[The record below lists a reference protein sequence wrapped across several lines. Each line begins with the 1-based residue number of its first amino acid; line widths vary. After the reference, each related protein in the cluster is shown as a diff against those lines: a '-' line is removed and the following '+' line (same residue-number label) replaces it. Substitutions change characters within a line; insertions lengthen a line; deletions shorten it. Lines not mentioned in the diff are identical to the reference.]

1 MKKALFFLIA
11 AMTVVVGA
19 GVAGGAYLANATL
32 AKAKAEAIASRFAI
46 IAERVA
52 NSAEQAAAMGIAPG
66 EQSVLEKTI
75 GLEVKVDYAIK
86 SLEVAD
92 AAGVVLFSSEP
103 DRVGKTFKAQGEAM
117 VSAMVR
123 DDLDKPIARVDLRY
137 NDASIVQS
145 RARVGE
151 VIFQSA
157 WPAVLA
163 ACAATALLGLT
174 LGWLFVRGAL
184 FARPG
189 RPRQRFRIR
198 RLRASISTM
207 AALVLCAALGWV
219 GWSALKTGEVEI
231 LPDFIAKADSVATA
245 TGSLVERAVALG
257 MPLEQLAGVPEHLT
271 SQLGANP
278 EVAGIALVSSDGR
291 TLHQKGVINADDPLT
306 SRLTLT
312 GRGDAAGA
320 AVLVAVNRDFLA
332 RRLGNSM
339 LDIAFL
345 GFVALL
351 VSLELMA
358 LLAGSRGVTA
368 LADLEQRLL
377 RSGGEAN
384 ASSSKG
390 TLVAAEV
397 RPALFLFMLA
407 EELPRP
413 FLPSQ
418 ARDLAPSLSWLSPEA
433 LASLPLVAFL
443 ATVALLQLPFAVL
456 SERFTRRDAF
466 ITGAFLAA
474 LGYALAGWASSFGLF
489 TGARV
494 ISAVGFALVFVAA
507 QGRVVDGSTTADRAR
522 SLGIFVRAILV
533 AGLCGPLLGG
543 VIADRAGLA
552 PAWFA
557 AAGLAALAGVVAF
570 RWLEPK
576 RAHSGAGM
584 ASELAHLGAAWRTPG
599 IPGLLLG
606 CALPAKLILAALCFY
621 LLPLEMQ
628 RLGYTGAE
636 IGRMQVIN
644 PLLMVLAVPIFARYA
659 DRVGSHRLFVIGG
672 CLVAGAGAW
681 LVAGGFSIPAVMAT
695 LVLLGLGQA
704 ASITPQAALVTAY
717 ATQMGRNSLAP
728 VLGLYRLVERSGSA
742 VGPAVGGWLLAL
754 AGFGPAMAAIGSL
767 VLVGCGLYALTSKP
781 APSAAAPAQ
790 TGSPS

>member
-1 MKKALFFLIA
+1 MKRALLFLIA
-11 AMTVVVGA
+11 ALTIVTGA

-86 SLEVAD
+86 SLDVAD
-92 AAGVVLFSSEP
+92 ATGLVLFSSEP
-103 DRVGKTFKAQGEAM
+103 DRVGKTFRPAGEAM
-117 VSAMVR
+117 VSSIVR
-123 DDLDKPIARVDLRY
+123 DDLDRPIARVDLRY
-137 NDASIVQS
+137 NDSTIVQS
-145 RARVGE
+145 RARVAE
-151 VIFQSA
+151 VIFQTA

-163 ACAATALLGLT
+163 ASLATVILGSLLGRFFL
-174 LGWLFVRGAL
+174 RGAVL
-184 FARPG
+184 RPG
-189 RPRQRFRIR
+189 ASGGRRRWRIR
-198 RLRASISTM
+198 RLRAAMSTL
-207 AALVLCAALGWV
+207 AAAVLCAALGWV

-257 MPLEQLAGVPEHLT
+257 MPLEQLAGVPQHLG
-271 SQLGANP
+271 SQLAANP
-278 EVAGIALVSSDGR
+278 EVAGIALVAADGR
-291 TLHQKGVINADDPLT
+291 TLHQKGVINPDDPLT

-312 GRGDAAGA
+312 GRGGAAGA

-332 RRLGNSM
+332 RRLVNSM

-351 VSLELMA
+351 ISLEVMA
-358 LLAGSRGVTA
+358 LLAGSRGVAA
-368 LADLEQRLL
+368 LADLEQRLVRL
-377 RSGGEAN
+377 RGAAHALGSR
-384 ASSSKG
+384 G
-390 TLVAAEV
+390 TQVAAEV

-418 ARDLAPSLSWLSPEA
+418 ARDLAPALSWISPEA

-443 ATVALLQLPFAVL
+443 ATVALLQLPLAVI
-456 SERFTRRDAF
+456 SERFARRDAF
-466 ITGAFLAA
+466 ITGAFIAA
-474 LGYALAGWASSFGLF
+474 LGYALAGWASTYGVF

-494 ISAVGFALVFVAA
+494 LSAVGFALVFVAA
-507 QGRVVDGSTTADRAR
+507 QGRVVDGSTTSDRAR

-543 VIADRAGLA
+543 VIADRVGLA

-557 AAGLAALAGVVAF
+557 AAALAALGGVVAF
-570 RWLEPK
+570 RWFEPRRE
-576 RAHSGAGM
+576 RAPSM
-584 ASELAHLGAAWRTPG
+584 LTDELAHIGTAWRAPG

-606 CALPAKLILAALCFY
+606 CALPAKLILTALCFY

-628 RLGYTGAE
+628 RLGYSGSE

-644 PLLMVLAVPIFARYA
+644 PLLMVIAVPIFARYA
-659 DRVGSHRLFVIGG
+659 DRVGSLRGFVIGG
-672 CLVAGAGAW
+672 CFVAGAGAW
-681 LVAGGFSIPAVMAT
+681 LVAGGFSLPLVVGT

-704 ASITPQAALVTAY
+704 ASITPQAALVTTY
-717 ATQMGRNSLAP
+717 ASQLGRQGMGS
-728 VLGLYRLVERSGSA
+728 VLGLYRLVERTGSA
-742 VGPAVGGWLLAL
+742 IGPAAGGWLLAI

-767 VLVGCGLYALTSKP
+767 VLVGCGLYALTSKTPEPSP
-781 APSAAAPAQ
+781 APA
-790 TGSPS
+790 

>member
-1 MKKALFFLIA
+1 MRRALLFLVA
-11 AMTVVVGA
+11 ALTVVVGA

-46 IAERVA
+46 VAQRVA

-66 EQSVLEKTI
+66 EQSVLETTI

-86 SLEVAD
+86 TLDVAD

-103 DRVGKTFKAQGEAM
+103 ERVGKVFRASGEAI
-117 VSAMVR
+117 VSSIVR
-123 DDLDKPIARVDLRY
+123 DDLDRPIARVDLRY
-137 NDASIVQS
+137 NDSAIVQS
-145 RARVGE
+145 RARVTE

-163 ACAATALLGLT
+163 ASLVTAVLGSLLGR
-174 LGWLFVRGAL
+174 LFLRGAAL
-184 FARPG
+184 RFSSHGSAPAR
-189 RPRQRFRIR
+189 RRWRIR
-198 RLRASISTM
+198 RLRAAMSTL
-207 AALVLCAALGWV
+207 AAAVLCAALGWV

-245 TGSLVERAVALG
+245 TGALVERAVALG
-257 MPLEQLAGVPEHLT
+257 MPLEQLAGVPDHLA
-271 SQLGANP
+271 SQLAANP
-278 EVAGIALVSSDGR
+278 EVAGIALVAPDGR
-291 TLHQKGVINADDPLT
+291 VLHEKGFIDANDPLT

-312 GRGDAAGA
+312 GRGGAAGS

-332 RRLGNSM
+332 RRLVNSM

-351 VSLELMA
+351 ISLEVMA
-358 LLAGSRGVTA
+358 LLAGSRGVSA
-368 LADLEQRLL
+368 LADLEQRLARL
-377 RSGGEAN
+377 RGAVGALGSR
-384 ASSSKG
+384 G
-390 TLVAAEV
+390 TQVATEV

-418 ARDLAPSLSWLSPEA
+418 ARDLAPTLSWISPEA

-443 ATVALLQLPFAVL
+443 ATVALLQLPLAVL
-456 SERFTRRDAF
+456 SERFARRDAF
-466 ITGAFLAA
+466 ISGAFIAA
-474 LGYALAGWASSFGLF
+474 LGYALSGWASSYGVF

-494 ISAVGFALVFVAA
+494 LSAVGFALVFVAA
-507 QGRVVDGSTTADRAR
+507 QGRVVDGSTAADRAR

-543 VIADRAGLA
+543 VIADRLGIA

-557 AAGLAALAGVVAF
+557 AAGLAALGGVVAF
-570 RWLEPK
+570 RWLEPRRE
-576 RAHSGAGM
+576 RAPSGIAG
-584 ASELAHLGAAWRTPG
+584 ELAHIGQAWRAPG

-606 CALPAKLILAALCFY
+606 CALPAKLILTALCFY

-628 RLGYTGAE
+628 RLGYSGAE

-644 PLLMVLAVPIFARYA
+644 PLLMVIAVPIFARYA
-659 DRVGSHRLFVIGG
+659 DRMGALRGFVIGG
-672 CLVAGAGAW
+672 CFIAGAGAW
-681 LVAGGFSIPAVMAT
+681 LVAGGFSLPLVVAT
-695 LVLLGLGQA
+695 LVLLGMGQA

-717 ATQMGRNSLAP
+717 ASQLGRQSLGS
-728 VLGLYRLVERSGSA
+728 VLGLYRLVERTGSA
-742 VGPAVGGWLLAL
+742 IGPAAGGWLLAM

-767 VLVGCGLYALTSKP
+767 VLVGCGLYALTSRSPEPSP
-781 APSAAAPAQ
+781 APA
-790 TGSPS
+790 

>member
-1 MKKALFFLIA
+1 MRRALLFLIVA
-11 AMTVVVGA
+11 LTIVVGG

-46 IAERVA
+46 VAERVA

-66 EQSVLEKTI
+66 EQSVLETTI

-86 SLEVAD
+86 SLDVAD
-92 AAGVVLFSSEP
+92 AAGLVLFSSEP
-103 DRVGKTFKAQGEAM
+103 DRVGKVFKPGGEAI
-117 VSAMVR
+117 VSTVVR

-137 NDASIVQS
+137 NDSAIVQS
-145 RARVGE
+145 RARVAD
-151 VIFQSA
+151 VIFASA
-157 WPAVLA
+157 WPAVVA
-163 ACAATALLGLT
+163 ACVATLLLT
-174 LGWLFVRGAL
+174 SLIGRLFLRGAI
-184 FARPG
+184 FQRPSPDARG
-189 RPRQRFRIR
+189 RQVRFRVR
-198 RLRASISTM
+198 RLRAAVSTV
-207 AALVLCAALGWV
+207 AAAVLCAGLGWV

-245 TGSLVERAVALG
+245 TGGLIERAVAYG
-257 MPLEQLAGVPEHLT
+257 MPLEQLAGVPDHLA
-271 SQLGANP
+271 SQLAANP
-278 EVAGIALVSSDGR
+278 EVAGIALVAPDGR
-291 TLHQKGVINADDPLT
+291 TLHQKGVIDPSDPLT

-312 GRGDAAGA
+312 GRGDAAGS

-332 RRLGNSM
+332 RRLANSM

-351 VSLELMA
+351 ISLELMA
-358 LLAGSRGVTA
+358 LLAGSRGVAA
-368 LADLEQRLL
+368 LGELEQRLARARGAL
-377 RSGGEAN
+377 HTLGSRGTQV
-384 ASSSKG
+384 AS
-390 TLVAAEV
+390 EV

-418 ARDLAPSLSWLSPEA
+418 ARDLAPAVSWMSPEA

-443 ATVALLQLPFAVL
+443 ATVALLQLPLAVM
-456 SERFTRRDAF
+456 SERFARRSAF
-466 ITGAFLAA
+466 ITGAFIAA
-474 LGYALAGWASSFGLF
+474 LGYALAGWATSYGLF

-494 ISAVGFALVFVAA
+494 LSAVGFALVFVAA

-543 VIADRAGLA
+543 VIADRLGLA

-557 AAGLAALAGVVAF
+557 AAALAALGGVVAF

-576 RAHSGAGM
+576 RVAAPAAL
-584 ASELAHLGAAWRTPG
+584 ASELASLGKAWRAPG

-606 CALPAKLILAALCFY
+606 CALPAKLILTALCFY

-644 PLLMVLAVPIFARYA
+644 PLLMVIAVPVFARYA
-659 DRVGSHRLFVIGG
+659 DRLGSLRAFVIGG
-672 CLVAGAGAW
+672 CFVAGAGAW
-681 LVAGGFSIPAVMAT
+681 LVAGGFSLPLVVGT

-717 ATQMGRNSLAP
+717 ATQLGRQSLGS
-728 VLGLYRLVERSGSA
+728 VLGLYRLVERTGSA
-742 VGPAVGGWLLAL
+742 VGPAAGGWLLASV
-754 AGFGPAMAAIGSL
+754 GFGPAMAAIGSL

-781 APSAAAPAQ
+781 PQPSPAPA
-790 TGSPS
+790 

>member
-1 MKKALFFLIA
+1 MKKALLFLIA

-137 NDASIVQS
+137 NDSSIVQS

-163 ACAATALLGLT
+163 ACVATALLGSA
-174 LGWLFVRGAL
+174 LGWFFVRGAR
-184 FARPG
+184 FARTG
-189 RPRQRFRIR
+189 QPRQRLRIR
-198 RLRASISTM
+198 RLRASISTV
-207 AALVLCAALGWV
+207 AALVLCSALGWI

-278 EVAGIALVSSDGR
+278 EVAGIALVSADGR

-332 RRLGNSM
+332 RRLANSM

-351 VSLELMA
+351 VSLELIA
-358 LLAGSRGVTA
+358 LLAGSQGVAA
-368 LADLEQRLL
+368 LADLERRLT
-377 RSGGEAN
+377 RSA
-384 ASSSKG
+384 ASPHALGSRG
-390 TLVAAEV
+390 TQVASEV

-407 EELPRP
+407 EELTRP
-413 FLPSQ
+413 FLPTQ
-418 ARDLAPSLSWLSPEA
+418 ARDLAPALSWISPEA

-443 ATVALLQLPFAVL
+443 ATVALLQLPLAVL
-456 SERFTRRDAF
+456 SERFARRDAF
-466 ITGAFLAA
+466 ITGAFIAA
-474 LGYALAGWASSFGLF
+474 LGYGVAGWASSYGLF
-489 TGARV
+489 TGGRLLAG
-494 ISAVGFALVFVAA
+494 VGFAMVFVSA
-507 QGRVVDGSTTADRAR
+507 QGRVIDGSSIADRAR
-522 SLGIFVRAILV
+522 SLAVFVRAILV

-543 VIADRAGLA
+543 VISDRLGLA

-557 AAGLAALAGVVAF
+557 SAGLAALAGVVAF

-576 RAHSGAGM
+576 RAVSPPTLAT
-584 ASELAHLGAAWRTPG
+584 ELANLGRAWRAPG

-606 CALPAKLILAALCFY
+606 CALPAKLILTAFCFY
-621 LLPLEMQ
+621 LVPLEMQ
-628 RLGYTGAE
+628 RLGYTGSE
-636 IGRMQVIN
+636 IGRLQMIY
-644 PLLMVLAVPIFARYA
+644 PLLMVVAVPLFARYA
-659 DRVGSHRLFVIGG
+659 DRLGALRGFVIGG
-672 CLVAGAGAW
+672 CLLAGASAW
-681 LVAGGFSIPAVMAT
+681 LVAGGFSLPWVAAS
-695 LVLLGLGQA
+695 LLLFGVAQA
-704 ASITPQAALVTAY
+704 ASITPQAVLVTHY
-717 ATQMGRNSLAP
+717 ASQLGAGSIGS
-728 VLGLYRLVERSGSA
+728 VLGLFRLVERTGSA
-742 VGPAVGGWLLAL
+742 IGPAAGGWLLAL

-767 VLVGCGLYALTSKP
+767 VLVGCGIYALSSSP
-781 APSAAAPAQ
+781 RQAAPA
-790 TGSPS
+790 PA

>member
-1 MKKALFFLIA
+1 MRKALLFLIA

-52 NSAEQAAAMGIAPG
+52 SSAEQAAAMGIAPG

-92 AAGVVLFSSEP
+92 ASGLVLFSSEP
-103 DRVGKTFKAQGEAM
+103 ERVGKTFKPQGEAM
-117 VSAMVR
+117 VSAIVR

-137 NDASIVQS
+137 NDDSIVQS
-145 RARVGE
+145 RARLGE
-151 VIFQSA
+151 VIFQAA
-157 WPAVLA
+157 WPAVIA
-163 ACAATALLGLT
+163 ACLSTAVLGTLLGL
-174 LGWLFVRGAL
+174 LFVRGAR
-184 FARPG
+184 FAGEGKPIR
-189 RPRQRFRIR
+189 RWRLR
-198 RLRASISTM
+198 RLRAAISTM

-245 TGSLVERAVALG
+245 TGSLVERATGFG
-257 MPLEQLAGVPEHLT
+257 MPLEQLAGVPEHLA
-271 SQLGANP
+271 SQLAANP
-278 EVAGIALVSSDGR
+278 EVAGIALIAPDGR
-291 TLHQKGVINADDPLT
+291 TLHMKGAINPDDPLT

-312 GRGDAAGA
+312 GRSGAAGA

-358 LLAGSRGVTA
+358 LLAGSRGVAA
-368 LADLEQRLL
+368 LADLERRLT
-377 RSGGEAN
+377 RMKESGTGLG
-384 ASSSKG
+384 SKG
-390 TLVAAEV
+390 MLVASEV

-407 EELPRP
+407 EELTRP
-413 FLPSQ
+413 FLPTQ
-418 ARDLAPSLSWLSPEA
+418 ARDLAPTIAGMSPEA
-433 LASLPLVAFL
+433 LGSIPVVAFL
-443 ATVALLQLPFAVL
+443 ATVALLQLPLAVV
-456 SERFTRRDAF
+456 SERFARRDGFIAGAF
-466 ITGAFLAA
+466 IAA
-474 LGYALAGWASSFGLF
+474 LGYALAAWSASFGLF
-489 TGARV
+489 TAARV
-494 ISAVGFALVFVAA
+494 VSAVGFAMVFVSA
-507 QGRVVDGSTTADRAR
+507 QGRVVDGSSAADRAAC
-522 SLGIFVRAILV
+522 LAIFVRAILV

-543 VIADRAGLA
+543 VVADRAGLA

-557 AAGLAALAGVVAF
+557 AAVLAALAGVVAF
-570 RWLEPK
+570 RWIEPK
-576 RAHSGAGM
+576 RGPDRLAGGG
-584 ASELAHLGAAWRTPG
+584 ELAHLGTAWRTPG
-599 IPGLLLG
+599 VPSLLLG
-606 CALPAKLILAALCFY
+606 CALPAKLILAGLCFY
-621 LLPLEMQ
+621 LLPLEMK

-636 IGRMQVIN
+636 IGRMQVIY
-644 PLLMVLAVPIFARYA
+644 PLLMVIAVPVFARMA
-659 DRVGSHRLFVIGG
+659 DRGGAHRNFVIGG
-672 CLVAGAGAW
+672 CLLAGASAW
-681 LVAGGFSIPAVMAT
+681 LVIGGFSIPAVIAM

-704 ASITPQAALVTAY
+704 ASITPQAAMVTAY
-717 ATQMGRNSLAP
+717 ATQMGRQSLGS
-728 VLGLYRLVERSGSA
+728 VLGLYRLVERTGSA
-742 VGPAVGGWLLAL
+742 VGPAAGGWLLAV

-781 APSAAAPAQ
+781 ARPAVAPA
-790 TGSPS
+790 